1 MIKMRVDTFLRFT
14 SSKTADMNGNIALQ
28 IFEMCAK
35 YPKVWGIHGQIFIFR
50 GTVSWI
56 NVEEYLCLI

>member
-35 YPKVWGIHGQIFIFR
+35 YPKVWEIHGQIFIFW
-50 GTVSWI
+50 GNVS
-56 NVEEYLCLI
+56 

>member
-1 MIKMRVDTFLRFT
+1 MRVDTFLRFT

-35 YPKVWGIHGQIFIFR
+35 YPKYEKS
-50 GTVSWI
+50 TDK
-56 NVEEYLCLI
+56 YLYSEVLYLKLMLKSICV

>member
-28 IFEMCAK
+28 IFEICA
-35 YPKVWGIHGQIFIFR
+35 
-50 GTVSWI
+50 
-56 NVEEYLCLI
+56 